1 MNTCECD
8 HDGSNLRSLCG
19 LHATHVR
26 RETAA
31 LAAACAQLD
40 ALVAAVR
47 AMHAADAAYGCGFY
61 CQDDWLAAYELTA
74 RLAGGISVRNND

>member
-47 AMHAADAAYGCGFY
+47 AMHAADAAYG
-61 CQDDWLAAYELTA
+61 LTA